1 MDGLEDEEPFFTEEE
16 IENILQEDPTE
27 EEIERNFST
36 IEPNMENI
44 SQEEDYVSQFNDWKN
59 ETPEQFDVPVNEP
72 TLLIEEEPLYDD
84 EIKVLDEVIEE
95 FNEQSVQEV
104 VDTEI
109 EDNKRMDI
117 IGQNGNE
124 GLHYENEE
132 NTSSEQDDEKKN

>member
-1 MDGLEDEEPFFTEEE
+1 
-16 IENILQEDPTE
+16 
-27 EEIERNFST
+27 
-36 IEPNMENI
+36 
-44 SQEEDYVSQFNDWKN
+44 
-59 ETPEQFDVPVNEP
+59 VNEP